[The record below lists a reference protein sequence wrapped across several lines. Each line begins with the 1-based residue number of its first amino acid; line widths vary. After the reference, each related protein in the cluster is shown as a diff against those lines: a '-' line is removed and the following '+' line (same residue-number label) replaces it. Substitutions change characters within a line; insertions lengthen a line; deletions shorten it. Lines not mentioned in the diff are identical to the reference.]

1 MAVTVVSD
9 RGIIRFVKVLI
20 RGLVVAL
27 ILLAGPGPAWTA
39 SDVLEATLDNG
50 LRVLLLEEH
59 RSPVISFQVW
69 YRVGSRNALP
79 GSTGIAHLLEHMM
92 FKGTPTYGPRAY
104 ARLIEENGGHDN
116 AFTTQDHT
124 SYFVTIAADKIDL
137 VLRLEADR
145 MQHLLLD
152 PQALDTERQVVMEE
166 RRTRTEDEPEGFLGE
181 EVSAIAFKAHPYRWP
196 VIGWMEDIRRI
207 TSEEVRAFYRTY
219 YVPSNAVIVAVGD
232 FKAAELLE
240 KIRQHFGPIPRGPD
254 PRPVEATE
262 PPQNDER
269 RVTVKKPAQLALVF
283 IGYHVPNF
291 RSADAPA
298 LELLS
303 VLLSEGR
310 ASRLYRQLVY
320 ERQIALNASGDY
332 SYFSA
337 DPNLFWFSAT
347 ARPGKRVEEV
357 EKALMQEVERLK
369 TELVSEEELARA
381 KNQVEASFVF
391 RQDSV
396 YRRASLLARF
406 ELIGGWRLLDRFIPM
421 IRAVTAQELQ
431 QVARRYFVDEWRN
444 VGVLIPIPP
453 GGPASTR

>member
-1 MAVTVVSD
+1 MKA
-9 RGIIRFVKVLI
+9 LI
-20 RGLVVAL
+20 QGLVVAL
-27 ILLAGPGPAWTA
+27 TLLAGPGPASIA

-50 LRVLLLEEH
+50 LRVVLLEEH
-59 RSPVISFQVW
+59 RSPIISFQVW
-69 YRVGSRNALP
+69 YRVGSRNELP

-104 ARLIEENGGHDN
+104 ARLIEENGGRDN

-137 VLRLEADR
+137 VLKLEADR

-166 RRTRTEDEPEGFLGE
+166 RRTRTEDDPEGFLGE

-196 VIGWMEDIRRI
+196 IIGWMEDIRRI
-207 TSEEVRAFYRTY
+207 TPEEVRAFYRTY
-219 YVPSNAVIVAVGD
+219 YVPNNALIVVVGD

-240 KIRQHFGPIPRGPD
+240 KITRHFGPIPRGPD
-254 PRPVEATE
+254 PRPVNTTE

-269 RVTVKKPAQLALVF
+269 RVTVKKPAQLPLIF
-283 IGYHVPNF
+283 IGYHVPNS

-310 ASRLYRQLVY
+310 ASRLYHRLVY
-320 ERQIALNASGDY
+320 EQQIALSASGDY

-347 ARPGKRVEEV
+347 ARPEKQIEEI
-357 EKALMQEVERLK
+357 EKALMREVERLK
-369 TELVSEEELARA
+369 TELVSEDELARA

-391 RQDSV
+391 QQDSL
-396 YRRASLLARF
+396 YRRASVLARF
-406 ELIGGWRLLDRFIPM
+406 ELSGGWRLLDRFIPM
-421 IRAVTAQELQ
+421 VRAVSAQELQ
-431 QVARRYFVDEWRN
+431 QVARRYFADEWRN
-444 VGVLIPIPP
+444 VGILIPVRPT
-453 GGPASTR
+453 GPASTR